1 MKTAAAFLALLAGSA
16 SAFAPISKPAVNTAL
31 GVSAELEG
39 MVGVDIET
47 GNKIVSAYSSLTWQ
61 LNEEV
66 NLYSHPLYFE
76 QSCPIY
82 FQYDPLNLSDY
93 VPPKWARAAELANG
107 RSAMLATVGYV
118 FPKWFGHFEGPVS
131 VDDPIAAIGQADPQW
146 WAQFIIFCATIEG
159 YKYRQG
165 LEGKSST
172 GGGEPAID
180 WMKMYPEDEEGR
192 RKMELKELK
201 NGRLAMLG
209 IAGFVS
215 AHYIPSALPIGP
227 GF

>member
-1 MKTAAAFLALLAGSA
+1 LD
-16 SAFAPISKPAVNTAL
+16 
-31 GVSAELEG
+31 G
-39 MVGVDIET
+39 MVGTSVET
-47 GNKIVSAYSSLTWQ
+47 GGKI
-61 LNEEV
+61 
-66 NLYSHPLYFE
+66 F
-76 QSCPIY
+76 
-82 FQYDPLNLSDY
+82 DPLNLSDY
-93 VPPKWARAAELANG
+93 IPADRARAAELANG

-118 FPKWFGHFEGPVS
+118 FPKWFGHFEGDVS

-146 WAQFIIFCATIEG
+146 WAQFIIFCGTIEA
-159 YKYRQG
+159 YKYRME

-180 WMKMYPEDEEGR
+180 WMKMYPKDEAGR
-192 RKMELKELK
+192 RDMELKELK

-215 AHYIPSALPIGP
+215 AHFIPGAVPIGP

>member
-1 MKTAAAFLALLAGSA
+1 MKTGAAILALVASTAG
-16 SAFAPISKPAVNTAL
+16 AFAPSSKPSL
-31 GVSAELEG
+31 GTSLNVAPELEG

-47 GNKIVSAYSSLTWQ
+47 GNKV
-61 LNEEV
+61 
-66 NLYSHPLYFE
+66 F
-76 QSCPIY
+76 
-82 FQYDPLNLSDY
+82 DPWGLSDY
-93 VPPKWARAAELANG
+93 VPVDWARSAELANG

-118 FPKWFGHFEGPVS
+118 FPKYFGHFEGSVT

-146 WAQFIIFCATIEG
+146 WAQFIVLCATFEA
-159 YKYRQG
+159 YKYKQG

-172 GGGEPAID
+172 GGGEPVLD
-180 WMKMYPEDEEGR
+180 WSKMYPSDEEGR
-192 RKMELKELK
+192 RKIELQELK

-215 AHYIPSALPIGP
+215 GHFIPGSIPIGP

>member
-1 MKTAAAFLALLAGSA
+1 MKTAAAFLALFAGSA
-16 SAFAPISKPAVNTAL
+16 SAFAPVAKPAVKTAL

-47 GNKIVSAYSSLTWQ
+47 GNKI
-61 LNEEV
+61 
-66 NLYSHPLYFE
+66 
-76 QSCPIY
+76 
-82 FQYDPLNLSDY
+82 YDPLNLSDY

-146 WAQFIIFCATIEG
+146 WAQFIVFCATIEG

-180 WMKMYPEDEEGR
+180 WMKMYPKDEEGR